1 MIIVTET
8 GHNGKSKILDLS
20 QEQAVKGKSF
30 NACSGDNYPRR
41 AFLHLA
47 KMFPFFIYSGQEVR
61 ENLYTDRKKKRTEG
75 FNPSLFKT
83 KRFGHPYTLR
93 LGSHY

>member
-30 NACSGDNYPRR
+30 NACSVDNYPRR

-61 ENLYTDRKKKRTEG
+61 ENLYTDRKKKELKGLT
-75 FNPSLFKT
+75 P
-83 KRFGHPYTLR
+83 PYLKQKDLAIHTL
-93 LGSHY
+93 

>member
-61 ENLYTDRKKKRTEG
+61 ENLYTDRKKKKELKGLT
-75 FNPSLFKT
+75 P
-83 KRFGHPYTLR
+83 PYLKQKDLAIHTL
-93 LGSHY
+93 